1 MPRTTRTLF
10 FLLIAFLAAQ
20 PVSTQAQPTIFDEM
34 YGSEVLEITLIT
46 DIQQFIANKN
56 TKTYQPARITFTGRV
71 GEEQV
76 WDIRLRPRG
85 RYRRRICDFP
95 PIKIKYAKKEIKQA
109 GYAGHN
115 DLKLVTHCLSDPLGD
130 ELVMREHL
138 VYLLYRELSPYAFRT
153 QLVHIT
159 YIDNQGGAPFVRY
172 GILLEDEDELAERY
186 RMKVCDECYGY
197 QEEDFQGQ
205 AKKINQLFQYLIGNA
220 DWSLSMQRNIKIL
233 QREEDQQNDLLFV
246 PYDFDFS
253 EMVNAPYQIEEPI
266 AFPELSG
273 ADQAV
278 VQHFYRHREGL
289 QQLVNNYQLLDDKAR
304 RQCLK
309 RIEKFYR
316 KLQKAIP
323 PAEQPASLYSSRSGK
338 AAPASGTSPY

>member
-1 MPRTTRTLF
+1 MPRTTRTCF
-10 FLLIAFLAAQ
+10 FLLIALLAAR
-20 PVSTQAQPTIFDEM
+20 PASLQAQPTIFDEM
-34 YGSEVLEITLIT
+34 YGKEVLEVTLTT

-56 TKTYQPARITFTGRV
+56 TDTYQPARIQFKGRA
-71 GEEQV
+71 GEEHA

-85 RYRRRICDFP
+85 RYRRRVCDFP
-95 PIKIKYAKKEIKQA
+95 PIKIKYPKKEIKQA

-159 YIDNQGGAPFVRY
+159 YIDNQGGAPLARY

-186 RMKVCDECYGY
+186 RMEVCDECYGY
-197 QEEDFQGQ
+197 QEEDFEDQ
-205 AKKINQLFQYLIGNA
+205 ARKINQLFQYLIGNA
-220 DWSLSMQRNIKIL
+220 DWSLRMQRNIKIL
-233 QREEDQQNDLLFV
+233 QREEDQQEDLLFV

-253 EMVNAPYQIEEPI
+253 EMVNAPYQVEEPI
-266 AFPELSG
+266 SFPELSA
-273 ADQAV
+273 ADQPVA
-278 VQHFYRHREGL
+278 QHFYRHREVL
-289 QQLVNNYQLLDDKAR
+289 AQLVNNYRLLDEKAR
-304 RQCLK
+304 RQCLR

-316 KLQKAIP
+316 KLEKQLP
-323 PAEQPASLYSSRSGK
+323 PSGQPASLYSGAPGQVAPSSGRSHF
-338 AAPASGTSPY
+338 